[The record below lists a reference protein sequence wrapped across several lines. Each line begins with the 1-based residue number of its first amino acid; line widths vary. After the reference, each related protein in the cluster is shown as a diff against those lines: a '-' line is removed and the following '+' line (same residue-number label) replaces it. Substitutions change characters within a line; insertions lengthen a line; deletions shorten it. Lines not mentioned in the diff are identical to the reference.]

1 MALTANDATQ
11 NKQKSDRIMKVV
23 LFCGGLGT
31 RLREHS
37 DIIPKPL
44 VNIGSRPILWHI
56 MRYYAHH
63 GHKDFIICLGYKGDA
78 IRDYFMN
85 FNPYLMGDVTLNGT
99 NGIDADPKEGISD
112 WRITFVDTGLH
123 SNIGE
128 RLMRVRSHLED
139 EEMFLAN
146 YSDQVSDLPLNSY
159 IQEFKESN
167 ASVGFISVKPSW
179 QSYHTVAMDSSGM
192 VESLTPVVEAD
203 QWVNGGYFV
212 MRPKIFD
219 YMNPGEEMVEE
230 PFARLAQERQLWS
243 KQYLGFWKAMDTFK
257 DKIVFDRMWGAE
269 QMPWCL
275 WQKQ

>member
-1 MALTANDATQ
+1 
-11 NKQKSDRIMKVV
+11 MKVV

-37 DIIPKPL
+37 EIIPKPL
-44 VNIGSRPILWHI
+44 VNIGPRPILWHI
-56 MRYYAHH
+56 MRYYAYH

-78 IRDYFMN
+78 IREYFLN
-85 FNPYLMGDVTLNGT
+85 FNPYLHGNVTLNGAH
-99 NGIDADPKEGISD
+99 GIEIDPDEGISD

-128 RLMRVRSHLED
+128 RLMRVRHYLEE

-159 IQEFKESN
+159 ISEFKASH

-179 QSYHTVAMDSSGM
+179 QSYHTVQMNGDGI
-192 VESLTPVVEAD
+192 VKSLTPVFEAD

-212 MRPKIFD
+212 MRPEIFD
-219 YMNPGEEMVEE
+219 YMQAGEEMVEE
-230 PFARLAQERQLWS
+230 PFARLAKERKLWS
-243 KQYLGFWKAMDTFK
+243 KNYLGFWKAMDTFK

-269 QMPWCL
+269 NMPWCL
-275 WQKQ
+275 WRNQEDV